1 MTEPLFTEADVIYAV
16 NLRDVVEDGWLDGN
30 AGTLAPISRK
40 FFKHPVWASPGVYT
54 VMEKAVQEDS
64 KFYTFESLWAYFLF
78 RTVRFAE
85 DVNESTRK
93 FTFQRR
99 TDGMHHRP
107 VEIMVCVQ
115 AWAVDDPKPV
125 VTLYLPEED

>member
-16 NLRDVVEDGWLDGN
+16 NLRDIVDDGWLDGN
-30 AGTLAPISRK
+30 AGGLAPISRQ
-40 FFKHPVWASPGVYT
+40 FFKLPVWASPGVLSL
-54 VMEKAVQEDS
+54 MDHAVHEDPA
-64 KFYTFESLWAYFLF
+64 FYKYESLWAYFLF
-78 RTVRFAE
+78 RAARWADE
-85 DVNESTRK
+85 VNESTRK

-99 TDGMHHRP
+99 KDGMVHRP